1 MKKLMIAGALLTLI
15 SGCATKEYVHDFVQ
29 SKLTPIDAR
38 DTRQDGQIGALQI
51 QDAQL
56 AARIDGVTFQVEGV
70 SSRVDGVTS
79 RVDGMDGRL
88 GDYGRQIAN
97 HEKWLDAHT
106 TQISANQAG
115 VAGVQATARDALER
129 AMAAGRLAEGKF
141 VYETVLNDGTLR
153 FPLGKPTLSAE
164 GMKALDAF
172 AARLRG
178 ENRNVYVEIQGHT
191 DNTGSAAGN
200 QALGLARAEAVRH
213 YLATH
218 GAVPLHRMDVISYGA
233 TVPLA
238 ENKSRKGREQNRRVV
253 LVVLK

>member
-38 DTRQDGQIGALQI
+38 DIRQDGQIGALQT
-51 QDAQL
+51 QDGYL
-56 AARIDGVTFQVEGV
+56 SSRIDGV
-70 SSRVDGVTS
+70 SARVDGANA
-79 RVDGMDGRL
+79 RVDGLEGRF
-88 GDYGRQIAN
+88 GEHGRQIAN

-106 TQISANQAG
+106 SQISANQAG
-115 VAGVQATARDALER
+115 VAGVQATAREALER
-129 AMAAGRLAEGKF
+129 AMAAGKLAEGKF
-141 VYETVLNDGTLR
+141 IYETVLNDGTLR
-153 FPLGKPTLSAE
+153 FPLGKSVLSAE

-178 ENRNVYVEIQGHT
+178 ENRNVFVEIQGHT

-200 QALGLARAEAVRH
+200 QALGQARAEAVRH
-213 YLATH
+213 YLATR
-218 GAVPLHRMDVISYGA
+218 GAIPLHRMDVISYGA
-233 TVPLA
+233 TAPLG
-238 ENKSRKGREQNRRVV
+238 ENKTRKGREQNRRVV